1 MHAVTQ
7 AVSVYTK
14 EYYFLH
20 NLCPPYNGLP
30 VSGKKVKPAKTAK
43 PCTYTILVLLTWS
56 TEILVSY
63 CTMFRMAK
71 QLYVKFVSALVM

>member
-14 EYYFLH
+14 EHYFLH

-30 VSGKKVKPAKTAK
+30 VSGKKEKPIKTAK
-43 PCTYTILVLLTWS
+43 TVYTILV
-56 TEILVSY
+56 VD
-63 CTMFRMAK
+63 M
-71 QLYVKFVSALVM
+71 VH

>member
-14 EYYFLH
+14 EHYFLH

-43 PCTYTILVLLTWS
+43 PCSYTILV
-56 TEILVSY
+56 VVG
-63 CTMFRMAK
+63 M
-71 QLYVKFVSALVM
+71 VH